1 LQETIY
7 KHSPL
12 WIQNLLVSAYGYKWK
27 QRRFGGIFKDEYAK
41 AKERENFTTEQW
53 NKYQIEQLQKIL
65 LHAFEH
71 VRYYKTS
78 FAKHGINN
86 ETLKKITPEALSR
99 LPVLLKEDLRKYG
112 STSLISDKKE
122 KAGHFFSS
130 SGSTGTP
137 TKILFSHAMH
147 QRWMALF
154 ELRVR
159 NWAGVNS
166 FMPRGMIGGR
176 RVLPNAS
183 NKQPFYRYNAFE
195 KQVYFSAYHINGK
208 NAGNY
213 LKGMRRYQVEYMT
226 GYAMSNFFLA
236 RFFKDQQINA
246 PQLKA
251 VLASSEKLTKEMRQ
265 CFTEV
270 YNCKTYDSWSGVE
283 ACGLITEC
291 EQGNL
296 HISPDAGFIEVLNDE
311 MQPVK
316 TGEAG
321 SVYCTGFINFDQ
333 PLVRYAI
340 GDTIILSDK
349 TCNCGRQMCVV
360 QDILGRNEDIII
372 GKDGREMVRFHS
384 IFNGLNSIKQAQVIQ
399 ESVDSIIIKVVADK
413 KLDNKEKQIMRER
426 IISQLGEMNIYFD
439 CVENIPLN
447 NNGKF
452 QAVVSKVQHTKASP
466 EM

>member
-1 LQETIY
+1 M
-7 KHSPL
+7 
-12 WIQNLLVSAYGYKWK
+12 QNLLVSAYGYKWK
-27 QRRFGGIFKDEYAK
+27 QRRFGGIFEDEYAK

-53 NKYQIEQLQKIL
+53 NKYQNEQLQKIL

-71 VRYYKTS
+71 VSYYKIS
-78 FAKHGINN
+78 FTKYGINN
-86 ETLKKITPEALSR
+86 DTLKKVTSETLSE
-99 LPVLLKEDLRKYG
+99 LPILSKEDLRKYG
-112 STSLISDKKE
+112 TASLVADKKE
-122 KAGHFFSS
+122 KVGHFFAS

-137 TKILFSHAMH
+137 TKILFSHSMH

-166 FMPRGMIGGR
+166 FIPRGMIGGR

-183 NKQPFYRYNAFE
+183 NKPPFYRYNSFE

-208 NAGNY
+208 NASNY
-213 LKGMRRYQVEYMT
+213 LEGMKRYQTEYMT

-236 RFFKDQQINA
+236 RDFTEQQFKA

-251 VLASSEKLTKEMRQ
+251 VLTSSEKLTKEMRQ
-265 CFTEV
+265 IFKEV
-270 YNCKTYDSWSGVE
+270 YSCKTYDSWSGVE

-291 EQGNL
+291 EHGSL
-296 HISPDAGFIEVLNDE
+296 HISPDAGFIEILNDE

-316 TGEAG
+316 IGEAG
-321 SVYCTGFINFDQ
+321 EVYCTGFINFDQ
-333 PLVRYAI
+333 PLIRYAI

-349 TCNCGRQMCVV
+349 ICDCGRQMPVV
-360 QDILGRNEDIII
+360 LEILGRNEDVVV

-384 IFNGLNSIKQAQVIQ
+384 IFNGLNSVKQAQVIQ
-399 ESVDSIIIKVVADK
+399 ESIDSIVIKIVADG
-413 KLDNKEKQIMRER
+413 KLDNKEKLIMQER

-452 QAVVSKVQHTKASP
+452 QAVVSKLTRTKAFR
-466 EM
+466 ET